1 MIASIIFDNSYS
13 HPKGWHLSCRFYAN
27 QFILTPQE
35 LEEYKKT
42 HSIE

>member
-1 MIASIIFDNSYS
+1 MLN
-13 HPKGWHLSCRFYAN
+13 GLSCAEWAN

-42 HSIE
+42 HSVE

>member
-1 MIASIIFDNSYS
+1 MWVYENPN
-13 HPKGWHLSCRFYAN
+13 HPLVNGMKPTEWAT

-42 HSIE
+42 HSVE

>member
-1 MIASIIFDNSYS
+1 MWVYENPNDPLLN
-13 HPKGWHLSCRFYAN
+13 GLSCAEWAT

-42 HSIE
+42 HSVE